1 MGELFEIECED
12 KEPIICLFGVEGKSI
27 GASLLGVGAQGG
39 ENRIVLKCFSET
51 DLKQ

>member
-27 GASLLGVGAQGG
+27 GVGAQGG